1 MSKIVGIDL
10 GTTNS
15 LVATVD
21 SGIPY
26 VIADAEG
33 LRLTPSVV
41 HIPGADATPIV
52 GHKANRVRI
61 VRPSDTVYSVK
72 RFMGRRG
79 ADIPREEMLVTY
91 PVQGDGAGPVAFPLH
106 GRAWTPEEISAEILR
121 KLKADAE
128 ASLGEPVTRAV
139 ITVPAYF
146 NDAQRN
152 ATKKAGELAGLTVER
167 ILNEPTAAALAYGL
181 DKLKDQAKIA
191 VYDLGG
197 GTFDL
202 SVLELK
208 QGVFQVLA
216 THGNTRLG
224 GDDLDTRIATF
235 LIEKIREAGGP
246 DLSTNPP
253 SVAAGVSPPGI
264 PGIPGTP
271 DSSSVGRSL
280 SNSPATA
287 DSSEPR
293 SLESLQ
299 RLSRIREA
307 AEQAKIRLST
317 ESEVEIALPF
327 LTTDFSFSY
336 RLSRTELEALTR
348 DILLRSRTHCLRAL
362 ADAKVE
368 AKDLDQVI
376 LVGGQTRMPLV
387 RQLVTEWFGC
397 SEFEESRGGI
407 RLGEDYHRPAGPVL
421 NTGVNPDEAVAIGA
435 AIQAEIL
442 SGGLTHLLLLDVTPL
457 SLGLETFGGL
467 MNVIIPRNT
476 TIPVKAGE
484 VFTTAVDNQ
493 RSMLIHVLQGER
505 ERARDNWSLGR
516 FELEFEPAPKSVPR
530 VGVQFEI
537 DANGI
542 LHVLAR
548 DLKTGHQRI
557 VEMKS
562 AVDVSDA
569 DVQKMIEESVENAFD
584 DLKARQ
590 WIEAKLRAGE
600 TLTASRKGLAEHA
613 AELDPPYRQ
622 RVESALLAVE
632 SALETEDPKTKIG
645 DTHRLKAANQGL
657 DEATQQLAEL
667 MMDKAME
674 EMLRKQGL
682 IQ

>member
-15 LVATVD
+15 LVAIVD
-21 SGIPY
+21 SGIPC
-26 VIADAEG
+26 VIADANG
-33 LRLTPSVV
+33 QRLTPSVV
-41 HIPGADATPIV
+41 HVGGPEAPPVV
-52 GHKANRVRI
+52 GHPANRLRALH
-61 VRPSDTVYSVK
+61 PAETVYSVK

-79 ADIPREEMLVTY
+79 SDIPREDMVVTY
-91 PVQGDGAGPVAFPLH
+91 PVRGDAAGPVSFDLH

-128 ASLGEPVTRAV
+128 AALGTPVDRAV

-146 NDAQRN
+146 NDAQRQ
-152 ATKKAGELAGLTVER
+152 ATKKAGELAGFTVER

-181 DKLKDQAKIA
+181 NRLREHSKVA
-191 VYDLGG
+191 VFDLGG

-202 SVLELK
+202 SILELR

-224 GDDLDTRIATF
+224 GDDLDTRLTEF
-235 LIEKIREAGGP
+235 LAAQILEAGGP
-246 DLSTNPP
+246 DLRRTP
-253 SVAAGVSPPGI
+253 SGTAPS
-264 PGIPGTP
+264 TP
-271 DSSSVGRSL
+271 D
-280 SNSPATA
+280 PAVATGH
-287 DSSEPR
+287 
-293 SLESLQ
+293 LQ
-299 RLSRIREA
+299 ALSRLREA
-307 AEQAKIRLST
+307 AEDAKIRLSSET
-317 ESEVEIALPF
+317 ETEISLPF
-327 LTTDFSFSY
+327 LTPTFSFQR
-336 RLSRTELEALTR
+336 RLTRAELEALTR
-348 DILLRSRTHCLRAL
+348 DILLRARAHCLRAL
-362 ADAKVE
+362 ADAKLE
-368 AKDLDQVI
+368 AKDLQQVI

-387 RQLVTEWFGC
+387 RQLVSEWFGC
-397 SEFEESRGGI
+397 AEFEETRGDLRVGS
-407 RLGEDYHRPAGPVL
+407 DPHRPEGPLL
-421 NTGVNPDEAVAIGA
+421 NTGANPDEAIALGA

-442 SGGLTHLLLLDVTPL
+442 AGGLTHLLLLDVTPL

-484 VFTTAVDNQ
+484 VFTTAVDGQ

-516 FELEFEPAPKSVPR
+516 FELEFATAPKGVPR

-548 DLKTGHQRI
+548 DLQSGHQT
-557 VEMKS
+557 VVQMKS

-569 DVQKMIEESVENAFD
+569 DVQKMIEESVEHAFD

-600 TLTASRKGLAEHA
+600 TLTATRKGLAEHG
-613 AELDPPYRQ
+613 AEIDPAYRQ
-622 RVESALLAVE
+622 RVEQALQAVE
-632 SALETEDPKTKIG
+632 AALDTEASTTRTG
-645 DTHRLKAANQGL
+645 DTPRLRAASQSL
-657 DEATQQLAEL
+657 DEATTQLADL
-667 MMDKAME
+667 MMDRAME
-674 EMLRKQGL
+674 AMLRKQGM
-682 IQ
+682 IE